1 MFMQELDVHL
11 NPQELVLTLLT
22 PSTPP
27 HLALCRTFSHCVS
40 QRRFSTFCRGDQVAC
55 VEPKASGSQRLR
67 RQFPLTRQASVSP
80 LTNSSS
86 QTANVGPHQIFCD
99 SWSRLV
105 CCIII
110 IMCVSTGESA
120 VMGALGDPP
129 DRLCSLN

>member
-1 MFMQELDVHL
+1 MFMQEIDVHL

-40 QRRFSTFCRGDQVAC
+40 QRRSSSSCRGDQVAC
-55 VEPKASGSQRLR
+55 AEPKASGSRRLGGKFR
-67 RQFPLTRQASVSP
+67 LTCQASVSP
-80 LTNSSS
+80 GTNSSS
-86 QTANVGPHQIFCD
+86 QAANAGPHQIFCD

-120 VMGALGDPP
+120 VMEALGDPP